1 MFSQGTCITENQNL
15 NTKTK
20 QAKSN
25 LILKTFHSDSLPTIY
40 NANSSAH
47 QRSSPSVFSS
57 TPPASRS
64 QIPTAWYLPSRRD
77 RQILSTNCSHPCHL
91 VDLFPL
97 PGMPLPSYLL
107 VWNSLLFPG
116 FGQNASFFLKSS
128 PLLSKA
134 VHII

>member
-64 QIPTAWYLPSRRD
+64 QIPTAWYLPSKRD
-77 RQILSTNCSHPCHL
+77 RSCLLIVLILAIWSTCSHYQECPC
-91 VDLFPL
+91 PL
-97 PGMPLPSYLL
+97 IYLSGTHSYFQDSAKMPPS
-107 VWNSLLFPG
+107 F
-116 FGQNASFFLKSS
+116 
-128 PLLSKA
+128 
-134 VHII
+134 